1 MLRCVL
7 LDDEL
12 LALQYLKL
20 LCEQIDNVEVVKAF
34 NSPEKFI
41 QEKDELEFDVCVLDI
56 EMPGINGLQIANL
69 LNGKHV
75 VFTTAYKDYAV
86 DAFDLDAVDYITK
99 PVQKDRLEKAFRK
112 VDRMWKEGKA
122 GSDFITLN
130 SEKGKSVI
138 QTLDIFYITVSEVDS
153 RDKVI
158 FFIDGS
164 HLIVK
169 NCSFEKLMEMLPS
182 RQFCRINK
190 REIIAMRCVNY
201 YSHDEIVSK
210 ISNEGKSKTFN
221 IGMNYRNDFL
231 SLL

>member
-20 LCEQIDNVEVVKAF
+20 LCEQIDDVEVVRAF

-69 LNGKHV
+69 LNVKHV
-75 VFTTAYKDYAV
+75 IFTTAYKDYAV
-86 DAFDLDAVDYITK
+86 DAFDLEAVDYITK

-112 VDRMWKEGKA
+112 VDRMPKEGKG

-138 QTLDIFYITVSEVDS
+138 QTQDIFYITVSEVDS

-169 NCSFEKLMEMLPS
+169 NSSFEKLLELLPQ

-190 REIIAMRCVNY
+190 REIMSMRCVNY

-210 ISNEGKSKTFN
+210 ISHEGKPKTFT